1 MDNDLYLTK
10 EEDNQGHERGK
21 KDPIQLFKKDAP
33 KPNLD
38 GEEKSKQKIALE
50 GLEDD
55 SSNWKNPPKLMDLKM
70 NLQDSMSN
78 HQQAMAIIAE
88 WLDYYHVRGKAAATI
103 RHNRSSVQP
112 RLIRKQA
119 EWRIPSLMEP
129 FLSTEDIFN
138 VNPVT
143 AEDQAASQQNGL
155 VLNNQFNTKLGKV
168 KLITEYIR
176 TVTMEGTVILKTGW
190 CNETKIEKKEKTNF
204 IYRAAQNEQE
214 AGMVQELMDWA
225 QQDPIMFQQE
235 VEKEVAVTVQMS
247 QEQQQHIVADPKGTK
262 IVEEEVTVK
271 NQPTVEVC
279 RNNQVIIDPSCEGD
293 LDKAEFIIYEFTT
306 SYSEL
311 KKDGRY
317 HNLDA
322 IRSNPN
328 NVTELDNENIAGM
341 DDVAIVNTAN
351 RTVNGVGYTQGQK
364 NTVNGD
370 EAHHQNANGFTFK
383 DKARQKLVAYE
394 YWGFWDVN
402 GDGATVP
409 IVVTWVDNTVIRR
422 EENPFPDGKLPFVKR
437 TYLPVLHS
445 IYGEPDAALLRENQN
460 TAGAV
465 LRGTLD
471 LMGRSANSQRGTSK
485 DLLDFINKRK
495 FDNMQDY
502 EYNPG
507 KDPRT
512 DIYEHKYP
520 DIPRSAMEVLD
531 MQTREA
537 ESLTGVKSFNSGINS
552 GSLGKVATGVRG
564 ALDAASKREISILR
578 GLADGLVEVGHKIIA
593 MNQQFLEEDEVVR
606 VTHKNFVRVRRV
618 DLAGNFDLALTIS
631 TAEEDNAKAEELA
644 FMLQTSAQSQDPGEV
659 KMIRAEIARLR
670 KMPALARQIEEY
682 EPTPDPLE
690 EERKALE
697 IELLKA
703 QIANENAKA
712 TENAA
717 NGELDIAKAEV
728 ERAKASLFESE
739 KDKKDLE
746 FVEQESG
753 VGQARDIE
761 KQSLQHKHDMAK
773 QENDM
778 HTKMAIEQ
786 HKSDQASA
794 KEAKKPKPK
803 GK

>member
-1 MDNDLYLTK
+1 MIHDDINHD
-10 EEDNQGHERGK
+10 DPQGHQKGQ
-21 KDPIQLFKKDAP
+21 KDPIQLFKKD
-33 KPNLD
+33 KPVNVT
-38 GEEKSKQKIALE
+38 GEEKSKQKLALE
-50 GLEDD
+50 GAEDK
-55 SSNWKNPPKLMDLKM
+55 SANWKNPPKLADLKTDM
-70 NLQDSMSN
+70 QDAMSN
-78 HQQAMAIIAE
+78 HDYAMSCIAE
-88 WLDYYHVRGKAAATI
+88 WLDYYHVRGKAAATV

-119 EWRIPSLMEP
+119 EWRIPSLIEP
-129 FLSTEDIFN
+129 FLATEDIFN

-143 AEDQAASQQNGL
+143 AEDKASSLQNGL
-155 VLNNQFNTKLGKV
+155 LLNNQFNTKLGKV
-168 KLITEYIR
+168 KFITEYIR
-176 TVTMEGTVILKTGW
+176 TVVMEGTVIVKTGW
-190 CNETKIEKKEKTNF
+190 NYTSEIQDKEKTNY
-204 IYRAAQNEQE
+204 IYRAVQNQEE
-214 AGMVQELMDWA
+214 AGLVQELIDWA
-225 QQDPIMFQQE
+225 TQDPIMFKQE
-235 VEKEVAVTVQMS
+235 VEEEVAITVQMS
-247 QEQQQHIVADPKGTK
+247 QEQQVPILAVPKGTRMVK
-262 IVEEEVTVK
+262 EEVTLK

-279 RNNQVIIDPSCEGD
+279 RNSQVIIDPSCEGD
-293 LDKAEFIIYEFTT
+293 LCKAQFIIYEFQT
-306 SYSEL
+306 SLSDL

-322 IRSNPN
+322 VSSDPLRDK
-328 NVTELDNENIAGM
+328 LDNADQIAGM

-351 RTVNGVGYTQGQK
+351 RTVNGVGYGNQASK
-364 NTVNGD
+364 NTANGD
-370 EAHHQNANGFTFK
+370 EAHHQTQDGFNFK
-383 DKARQKLVAYE
+383 DKARQKLTAYE
-394 YWGFWDVN
+394 YWGFWDVDGN
-402 GDGATVP
+402 GTTTP
-409 IVVTWVDNTVIRR
+409 IVVTWVNNTVIRR
-422 EENPFPDGKLPFVKR
+422 EENPFPDKKLPFVKR
-437 TYLPVLHS
+437 TYLEVLHS
-445 IYGEPDAALLRENQN
+445 IYGEPDAALLRENQD

-495 FDNMQDY
+495 FDNYQDY

-512 DIYEHKYP
+512 DIIEHKYP
-520 DIPRSAMEVLD
+520 EIPSSAIQVLD

-552 GSLGKVATGVRG
+552 ASLGKVATGVRG
-564 ALDAASKREISILR
+564 ALDAASKRELSILR
-578 GLADGLVEVGHKIIA
+578 GLADGIIEIGHKIIA
-593 MNQQFLEEDEVVR
+593 MNQQFLEEEEVIR
-606 VTHKNFVRVRRV
+606 VTHKNFVKVRRI

-659 KMIRAEIARLR
+659 KMIRAAIARLR
-670 KMPALARQIEEY
+670 KMPDLARQIEEY
-682 EPTPDPLE
+682 EPQPDPIE
-690 EERKALE
+690 EERKMLE

-728 ERAKASLFESE
+728 ERAKAALFQSE
-739 KDKKDLE
+739 KDQKDLD

-753 VGQARDIE
+753 VNQARDIE
-761 KQSLQHKHDMAK
+761 KQSLQHGNDLEK

-778 HTKMAIEQ
+778 HTKMALEQ
-786 HKSDQASA
+786 FKADNAVTA
-794 KEAKKPKPK
+794 EANKPKPK